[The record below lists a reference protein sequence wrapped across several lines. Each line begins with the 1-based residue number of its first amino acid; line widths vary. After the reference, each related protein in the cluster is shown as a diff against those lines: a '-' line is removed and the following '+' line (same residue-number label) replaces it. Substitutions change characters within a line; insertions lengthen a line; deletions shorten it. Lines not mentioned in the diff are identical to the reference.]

1 MKESIDAQLDS
12 QMLNDSLVD
21 NCTKSPF
28 IVAHVNT
35 VRNAASRIFLLLHK
49 LICIVRAVSAS

>member
-21 NCTKSPF
+21 KCTKSPF

-35 VRNAASRIFLLLHK
+35 VRNAASRILLLHK